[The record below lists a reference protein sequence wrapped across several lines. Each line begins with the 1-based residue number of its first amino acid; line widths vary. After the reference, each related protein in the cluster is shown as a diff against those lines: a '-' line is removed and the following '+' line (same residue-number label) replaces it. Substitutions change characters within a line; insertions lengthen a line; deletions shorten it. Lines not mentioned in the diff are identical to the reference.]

1 MFGVVEE
8 QLKKAEEE
16 LHALELLA
24 ESRVL
29 EPNKAACR
37 REAKHLVWTL
47 RKRNDWI
54 WFQKSRLNWAQNG
67 DRNMK

>member
-16 LHALELLA
+16 LHTLELLA

-29 EPNKAACR
+29 EPNEAACR

-47 RKRNDWI
+47 RKRND
-54 WFQKSRLNWAQNG
+54 
-67 DRNMK
+67 